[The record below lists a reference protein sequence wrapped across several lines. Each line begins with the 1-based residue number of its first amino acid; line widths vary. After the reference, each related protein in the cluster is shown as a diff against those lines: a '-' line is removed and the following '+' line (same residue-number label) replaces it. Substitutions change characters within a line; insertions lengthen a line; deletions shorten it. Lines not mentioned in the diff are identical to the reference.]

1 MTRVL
6 IPRSDNTSAKIVEAS
21 DFEKYHSFLNDHIIS
36 GFVVSAG
43 SGLDV
48 DVGTGTGRLQG
59 LYVENTVTC
68 NVSGLTAC
76 STNYLYIS
84 IDRDPNCE
92 PEGWS
97 FVTNTTN
104 TTPAC
109 SIKIA
114 SIVTGAATVS
124 SVSQVQDSGDGSGDI
139 TYNSG
144 VNNEFFYGTG
154 ACGDVTIS
162 TCTVLVGPKYY
173 QNLTINCGVTVTS
186 CTNPLFIYVSC
197 TATINGTIH
206 MDGVG
211 MCGGTGGAGGNGG

>member
-114 SIVTGAATVS
+114 SIVTGVEQQY
-124 SVSQVQDSGDGSGDI
+124 QVYHKYKIQVMVVGILLIIVGLI
-139 TYNSG
+139 TS
-144 VNNEFFYGTG
+144 F
-154 ACGDVTIS
+154 S
-162 TCTVLVGPKYY
+162 MVLVRVEMLLYQHVQFLLGP
-173 QNLTINCGVTVTS
+173 NI
-186 CTNPLFIYVSC
+186 IR
-197 TATINGTIH
+197 I
-206 MDGVG
+206 
-211 MCGGTGGAGGNGG
+211 

>member
-104 TTPAC
+104 TTHIQAPIEHNTNMI
-109 SIKIA
+109 SEH
-114 SIVTGAATVS
+114 SLNM
-124 SVSQVQDSGDGSGDI
+124 
-139 TYNSG
+139 TYILS
-144 VNNEFFYGTG
+144 
-154 ACGDVTIS
+154 
-162 TCTVLVGPKYY
+162 LMPK
-173 QNLTINCGVTVTS
+173 
-186 CTNPLFIYVSC
+186 
-197 TATINGTIH
+197 
-206 MDGVG
+206 
-211 MCGGTGGAGGNGG
+211 

>member
-59 LYVENTVTC
+59 VYVENTGTC
-68 NVSGLTAC
+68 NVSGLTAW

-97 FVTNTTN
+97 VVTNKTN
-104 TTPAC
+104 TTPVC

-114 SIVTGAATVS
+114 SIVTGASTVS

-139 TYNSG
+139 TYNS
-144 VNNEFFYGTG
+144 EKPKL
-154 ACGDVTIS
+154 
-162 TCTVLVGPKYY
+162 TVAKAKEVYSDIFWLRD
-173 QNLTINCGVTVTS
+173 QIEEALTESLDFTK
-186 CTNPLFIYVSC
+186 
-197 TATINGTIH
+197 A
-206 MDGVG
+206 
-211 MCGGTGGAGGNGG
+211 